1 MCIRKLLLGFSSFK
15 KDIKML
21 VKVVSNNIHQGLANC
36 GRELN
41 AALKAK
47 ICGPRGTFKSKKTF

>member
-47 ICGPRGTFKSKKTF
+47 ICGPRGTFKS